1 MPIRYSTFCINFRL
15 VALSCAIGAGGGP
28 GNLVLLAGANP
39 VSTIGL
45 ANPCGTA
52 ADGVLT
58 FNTPLGCR
66 MKNGADTVFGFSPAL
81 EAGGPANEPVL
92 SIHNSME
99 YSAKSSGGG
108 SMKVKKPLRRSI
120 KGRVP
125 GICKEMDRYWPVN
138 NASRSAKSCRTPRRQ
153 GRGTRP
159 TLE

>member
-66 MKNGADTVFGFSPAL
+66 MKNGADTVFGFIPAI
-81 EAGGPANEPVL
+81 EMGWPINEPDL
-92 SIHNSME
+92 SIQTGME
-99 YSAKSSGGG
+99 YSSK
-108 SMKVKKPLRRSI
+108 
-120 KGRVP
+120 
-125 GICKEMDRYWPVN
+125 N
-138 NASRSAKSCRTPRRQ
+138 
-153 GRGTRP
+153 
-159 TLE
+159 

>member
-15 VALSCAIGAGGGP
+15 VALSCAIGAGVGP

-58 FNTPLGCR
+58 FNTPLGSR

-81 EAGGPANEPVL
+81 EAGGPAKEPVISL
-92 SIHNSME
+92 HNSIE
-99 YSAKSSGGG
+99 YSVKSSSGG
-108 SMKVKKPLRRSI
+108 SIKVNKPLRRSI

-125 GICKEMDRYWPVN
+125 GICKEMDRYAAVYIG
-138 NASRSAKSCRTPRRQ
+138 RRCA
-153 GRGTRP
+153 TN
-159 TLE
+159 